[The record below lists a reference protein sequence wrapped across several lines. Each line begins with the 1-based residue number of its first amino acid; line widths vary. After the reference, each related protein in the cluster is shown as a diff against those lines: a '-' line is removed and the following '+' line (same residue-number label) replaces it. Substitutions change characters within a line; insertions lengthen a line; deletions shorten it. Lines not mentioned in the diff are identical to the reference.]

1 MHTIPLP
8 GCSPTPLAAYLKA
21 LGLFRILSQ
30 QLHDSTPRAHWQGN
44 AFVLTSTLDR
54 DSLRDFLLNHY
65 APSPLVAPWNGGSGF
80 MDGDDEPI
88 ISAIAKSGAERFESY
103 RVTIK
108 TAYEAMRSLGLTSIA
123 KEIRSAQDDRKSAKK
138 SKDSTAEKTHDER
151 VKVAK
156 AAFQEAKAS
165 LFLRCRNTFS
175 EFAVEWLDAACVLTG
190 EGAKYPPLL
199 GTGGNDGNFDFTSNF
214 MQRLVEL
221 FDLADPAA
229 PATPEATALLDNALF
244 AKPARGL
251 SDKPIGQFS
260 PAVGGGANAS
270 TGFDAKS
277 TLNPWDFVL
286 TLEGALLFA
295 AATVKRLEG
304 TEPGQL
310 VYPFCVQSSGSGYG
324 SSAITDE
331 SDARCEIWMPL
342 WQSPLGLS
350 ELQTLLAEG
359 RAWVGRRP
367 AKNGVD
373 FARAVASLGVDR
385 GIGELQRYG
394 FHVRNGLAY
403 FATPLQRLRV
413 RRDHVTTDLLAA
425 CDGWIQRF
433 LPKANSAN
441 TPGSIAR
448 AARRLE
454 AAILAQCASAQ
465 SDHRPTA
472 QELLAALGDCER
484 ALASSAKWTTE
495 NYLKPVPPLSS
506 EWIEAAATDDPE
518 YRLAASLASLGL
530 WVNKQF
536 FPIRRNLE
544 PVKVVPGDSA
554 WADWDDTAADVVSS
568 DRDATALLCAIMRR
582 RLLLAP
588 KASTDGNWP
597 EYARLTAWPADIAA
611 FIEGQ
616 STDGCFDD
624 ARFIR
629 LLRALSLVAF
639 RDGDR
644 TPNLPRPPFGDNP
657 NAVLLPA
664 FYGQLKLCFA
674 QNLPGGRTVPV
685 TPSIFHLAASGNG
698 ARASEQAL
706 RRLHASSVPVAHVHI
721 ALSGRAAERT
731 AAALLFPLWHSD
743 SGYSQ
748 LREACE
754 PVARHLF
761 SQSAYV

>member
-1 MHTIPLP
+1 MNNIPLP

-30 QLHDSTPRAHWQGN
+30 QLPDSTPRAHWLGN

-54 DSLRDFLLNHY
+54 DGLRDFLLNHY

-88 ISAIAKSGAERFESY
+88 ISAIAKSDAERFESY

-138 SKDSTAEKTHDER
+138 SKDSSAEKTHDER

-156 AAFQEAKAS
+156 AAFQAAKAS

-175 EFAVEWLDAACVLTG
+175 ESAVEWLDAACVLTG

-221 FDLADPAA
+221 FELSDPAA
-229 PATPEATALLDNALF
+229 PATPEATTLLDNALF
-244 AKPARGL
+244 ATPARGL

-295 AATVKRLEG
+295 AATIKRLEG

-310 VYPFCVQSSGSGYG
+310 VYPFCVQPSGSGYG
-324 SSAITDE
+324 SSATSDE

-342 WQSPLGLS
+342 WQSPIGVS

-385 GIGELQRYG
+385 GIGEFQRYG

-413 RRDHVTTDLLAA
+413 RRDHVTADLLAA

-433 LPKANSAN
+433 LSKASSAN
-441 TPGSIAR
+441 TPGSVAR

-454 AAILAQCASAQ
+454 AAILAQCASSQ

-472 QELLAALGDCER
+472 QELLASLGDCER
-484 ALASSAKWTTE
+484 ALATSAKWTAE
-495 NYLKPVPPLSS
+495 NYLKPIPPLSS

-536 FPIRRNLE
+536 FPIRRHLE
-544 PVKVVPGDSA
+544 PVKIGLGQSP
-554 WADWDDTAADVVSS
+554 WADWDDEASDVVPS
-568 DRDATALLCAIMRR
+568 DGSATSLLVAIMRR
-582 RLLLAP
+582 RLLLAQ
-588 KASTDGNWP
+588 KIGADSWP
-597 EYARLTAWPADIAA
+597 EYARLTAWPSDIAA
-611 FIEGQ
+611 FIEGRM
-616 STDGCFDD
+616 DD
-624 ARFIR
+624 DRFIR
-629 LLRALSLVAF
+629 LFWGLSLVGLNS
-639 RDGDR
+639 DSS
-644 TPNLPRPPFGDNP
+644 TPQLPRPGSDTP
-657 NAVLLPA
+657 PA

-674 QNLPGGRTVPV
+674 SRLPEDRKVPV
-685 TPSIFHLAASGNG
+685 TPSIFHLAAAGDG
-698 ARASEQAL
+698 VRASEQAL
-706 RRLHASSVPVAHVHI
+706 RRLHASSIPVAHVHI
-721 ALSGRAAERT
+721 GLSGHAAERS
-731 AAALLFPLWHSD
+731 AAALLFPLWD
-743 SGYSQ
+743 SQ
-748 LREACE
+748 LASACE
-754 PVARHLF
+754 PVAHRLF
-761 SQSAYV
+761 SEPATV

>member
-21 LGLFRILSQ
+21 LGFFRVLSQ
-30 QLHDSTPRAHWQGN
+30 QRPDTTPRAYWQGN

-54 DSLRDFLLNHY
+54 DELRDFLLNHY

-80 MDGDDEPI
+80 MDGDDEPT

-138 SKDSTAEKTHDER
+138 SKDSAAEKTHDER

-175 EFAVEWLDAACVLTG
+175 ESAVEWLDAACVLTG
-190 EGAKYPPLL
+190 EGTKFPPLL
-199 GTGGNDGNFDFTSNF
+199 GTGGNDGNLDFTYNF
-214 MQRLVEL
+214 MQRLGEL
-221 FDLADPAA
+221 FDLADPSA
-229 PATPEATALLDNALF
+229 PARPEAATLLENSLF
-244 AKPARGL
+244 ATPVSGL
-251 SDKPIGQFS
+251 SSSLIGQFS
-260 PAVGGGANAS
+260 PAANGGANAS

-286 TLEGALLFA
+286 ALEGALLFA
-295 AATVKRLEG
+295 ATTIKRLEG
-304 TEPGQL
+304 TAPGQL
-310 VYPFCVQSSGSGYG
+310 VYPFCVQPSGSGYG
-324 SSAITDE
+324 SSATNDE
-331 SDARCEIWMPL
+331 KATRSSEIWMPL
-342 WQSPLGLS
+342 WQAPVRLS

-385 GIGELQRYG
+385 GIGEFQRYS
-394 FHVRNGLAY
+394 FLERNGKNYYAV
-403 FATPLQRLRV
+403 PLQRLRV
-413 RRDHVTTDLLAA
+413 CRDHVTADLLAA
-425 CDGWIQRF
+425 CDDWIQRI
-433 LPKANSAN
+433 LHKASSAN
-441 TPGSIAR
+441 TPGSVAR

-454 AAILAQCASAQ
+454 AAILAQCATAQ

-472 QELLAALGDCER
+472 QELLASLGDCER
-484 ALASSAKWTTE
+484 ALATSAKWTAE
-495 NYLKPVPPLSS
+495 NYLKPIPPLSS

-518 YRLAASLASLGL
+518 YRLAASLATLGL

-536 FPIRRNLE
+536 FPIRRHLE
-544 PVKVVPGDSA
+544 PVKIGLGESP
-554 WADWDDTAADVVSS
+554 WADWDDEASDVVPS
-568 DRDATALLCAIMRR
+568 DTSATSLLVAIMRR
-582 RLLLAP
+582 RLLLAQ
-588 KASTDGNWP
+588 KLGADCWP
-597 EYARLTAWPADIAA
+597 EYARLTAWPSDIAA
-611 FIEGQ
+611 FIEGRL
-616 STDGCFDD
+616 DD
-624 ARFIR
+624 DRFIR
-629 LLRALSLVAF
+629 LLWGLSLVAF
-639 RDGDR
+639 NSDSS
-644 TPNLPRPPFGDNP
+644 TPQLPRPGSDTP
-657 NAVLLPA
+657 PA

-674 QNLPGGRTVPV
+674 SRLPEDRKVPV
-685 TPSIFHLAASGNG
+685 TPSIFHLAAAGDG

-706 RRLHASSVPVAHVHI
+706 RRLHASSIPVAHVPI
-721 ALSGRAAERT
+721 GVSGQAAERT
-731 AAALLFPLWHSD
+731 AAALLFPLWD
-743 SGYSQ
+743 SQ
-748 LREACE
+748 LADACE

-761 SQSAYV
+761 SSPSST

>member
-1 MHTIPLP
+1 MQTIPLP

-30 QLHDSTPRAHWQGN
+30 QLPDATPRAHWQGN

-54 DSLRDFLLNHY
+54 DGLRDFLLNHY

-80 MDGDDEPI
+80 YPKDNTSAAEA
-88 ISAIAKSGAERFESY
+88 ISASAAPRFATYRDTLASAREAINRLALTEKPDAER
-103 RVTIK
+103 
-108 TAYEAMRSLGLTSIA
+108 
-123 KEIRSAQDDRKSAKK
+123 KERM
-138 SKDSTAEKTHDER
+138 
-151 VKVAK
+151 
-156 AAFQEAKAS
+156 
-165 LFLRCRNTFS
+165 LLRCRNTFS
-175 EFAVEWLDAACVLTG
+175 ETALEWLDSAFLLTEG
-190 EGAKYPPLL
+190 GAKYPPLL
-199 GTGGNDGNFDFTSNF
+199 GTGGNDGRLEFTNNF

-244 AKPARGL
+244 ATPARGL

-295 AATVKRLEG
+295 AATIKRLEG

-310 VYPFCVQSSGSGYG
+310 VYPFCVQPSGSGYG
-324 SSAITDE
+324 SSATSDE
-331 SDARCEIWMPL
+331 NDARCEIWMPL
-342 WQSPLGLS
+342 WQSPIGLP
-350 ELQTLLAEG
+350 ELQSLLAEG

-385 GIGELQRYG
+385 GIGEFQRYG

-413 RRDHVTTDLLAA
+413 RRDHVTADLLVA

-433 LPKANSAN
+433 LPKASSAN
-441 TPGSIAR
+441 TPGSVAR

-454 AAILAQCASAQ
+454 AAILAQCATAQ

-472 QELLAALGDCER
+472 QELLASLGDCER
-484 ALASSAKWTTE
+484 ALSSSAKWTAE
-495 NYLKPVPPLSS
+495 NYLKPIPPLCS

-536 FPIRRNLE
+536 FPIRRHLE
-544 PVKVVPGDSA
+544 PVKIGLGESP
-554 WADWDDTAADVVSS
+554 WADWDDEASDVVPS
-568 DRDATALLCAIMRR
+568 DGSATSLLIAIMRR
-582 RLLLAP
+582 RLLLAQ
-588 KASTDGNWP
+588 KLGADSWP
-597 EYARLTAWPADIAA
+597 EYARLTAWPSDIAA
-611 FIEGQ
+611 FIEGRLN
-616 STDGCFDD
+616 DD
-624 ARFIR
+624 RFIR
-629 LLRALSLVAF
+629 LLWGLSLVGF
-639 RDGDR
+639 NSDSS
-644 TPNLPRPPFGDNP
+644 TPQLPRPGSDTP
-657 NAVLLPA
+657 PA

-674 QNLPGGRTVPV
+674 SRLPEDRKVPV
-685 TPSIFHLAASGNG
+685 TPSIFHLAAAGDG

-706 RRLHASSVPVAHVHI
+706 RRLHASSIPVAHVHI
-721 ALSGRAAERT
+721 GLSGHAAERS
-731 AAALLFPLWHSD
+731 AAALLFPLWD
-743 SGYSQ
+743 SQ
-748 LREACE
+748 LAAACE

-761 SQSAYV
+761 SSPAII